1 MITKL
6 SKFKLIM
13 RINPET
19 LRYAAG
25 IELSNVNKN
34 DKSFTSLS
42 ADVFFIGCFRRI

>member
-6 SKFKLIM
+6 SKFRIMM

-25 IELSNVNKN
+25 IELPNVNKN
-34 DKSFTSLS
+34 NKSFTSLS
-42 ADVFFIGCFRRI
+42 ADVFSY